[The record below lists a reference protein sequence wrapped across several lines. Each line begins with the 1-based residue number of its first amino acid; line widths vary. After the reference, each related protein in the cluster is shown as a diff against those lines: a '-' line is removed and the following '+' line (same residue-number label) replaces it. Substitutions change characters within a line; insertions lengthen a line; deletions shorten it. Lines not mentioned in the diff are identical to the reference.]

1 MKGKFISK
9 NESIIIQSIAVM
21 LMVFHHLFG
30 FPERINSDYI
40 IISDFSFLHIGTILS
55 YFGRICIG
63 IFAFN
68 SGYGMYKKLNSFT
81 YSSYFDVLKKGYGC
95 TLRQL
100 KNFYIRYWI
109 VFITFIPIGILFGKY
124 KFNLTEFILSLI
136 GFVSPYNSEWWYI
149 KCYCIFMLILPV
161 LYLIDYFLNKKVHY
175 IVTSTI
181 YVMLFV
187 LFTVF
192 YDKLLFIEN
201 FAVYPCFL
209 SGMAC
214 VSLNLFDNLE
224 NLYIKMRLVK
234 YLIAIVLI
242 LSVVILR
249 MLFSSDCTYDYLFMP
264 VLVFNICI
272 FLKSGIFK
280 KTVNKV
286 LFFIGRYSM
295 YIWLTHTFFA
305 YYYFQSFI
313 YFFRYSILIFIVCM
327 LCSLACGIVLDFIH
341 KKVSALFLRNE
352 KRT

>member
-1 MKGKFISK
+1 
-9 NESIIIQSIAVM
+9 
-21 LMVFHHLFG
+21 
-30 FPERINSDYI
+30 
-40 IISDFSFLHIGTILS
+40 
-55 YFGRICIG
+55 
-63 IFAFN
+63 
-68 SGYGMYKKLNSFT
+68 
-81 YSSYFDVLKKGYGC
+81 
-95 TLRQL
+95 
-100 KNFYIRYWI
+100 
-109 VFITFIPIGILFGKY
+109 
-124 KFNLTEFILSLI
+124 
-136 GFVSPYNSEWWYI
+136 
-149 KCYCIFMLILPV
+149 
-161 LYLIDYFLNKKVHY
+161 
-175 IVTSTI
+175 
-181 YVMLFV
+181 MLFV
-187 LFTVF
+187 LSTVF

-201 FAVYPCFL
+201 FTVYLCFL

-224 NLYIKMRLVK
+224 NLYIKMRWVK

-249 MLFSSDCTYDYLFMP
+249 MVFSSDCTYDYLFMP

-313 YFFRYSILIFIVCM
+313 YFFRYSILIFIICM

-341 KKVSALFLRNE
+341 KKVSALFLRKD